1 MWRLL
6 KPDYALLAEKCLKSV
21 DFQRRLPKSEVS
33 TGLEHC
39 CRRCSNQSHNYSPAS
54 PSPEQTNWDGVGGRD
69 VGQGDG
75 GQWRTKEQLG
85 RCLYVFQI
93 LQCAGYPS
101 LRMSRQAGL
110 EFDSIMWFKLKA
122 DWIMRDERFTFCVWI
137 VSLSAKIVS

>member
-33 TGLEHC
+33 ASLEHC
-39 CRRCSNQSHNYSPAS
+39 SWRRANPSHDYSTAS
-54 PSPEQTNWDGVGGRD
+54 PSPKQTNWDGGGRD

-75 GQWRTKEQLG
+75 GQWRKKEQLG
-85 RCLYVFQI
+85 KCLCVFQI

-101 LRMSRQAGL
+101 LRMSRQARL
-110 EFDSIMWFKLKA
+110 EFDSITWFKLKA
-122 DWIMRDERFTFCVWI
+122 DWIMRDETFTFCVWI
-137 VSLSAKIVS
+137 VSLSAKIVF